1 MEDENNV
8 TAIAWIESDGVYD
21 GCFIAHNGEPTE
33 VGAIL
38 VDYYSDKRS
47 AKRLIEKKQVHR
59 LLKSIDECV
68 VEEAVSLETPCGES
82 VMKTQTKELANY
94 CYVYSNGMWY
104 LGDTLS
110 SPLQE
115 IMRFIQRH

>member
-8 TAIAWIESDGVYD
+8 TAIAWIESDGAYD

-38 VDYYSDKRS
+38 VDCYSDERS
-47 AKRLIEKKQVHR
+47 VKKLVEKKQVHR
-59 LLKSIDECV
+59 LKRSVDDCIAED
-68 VEEAVSLETPCGES
+68 AVQLETPCGEA